1 MEYWVGNPTLHYS
14 STPVFFM
21 ADRIRFIY
29 KAT

>member
-1 MEYWVGNPTLHYS
+1 MEEWVSAQHSN
-14 STPVFFM
+14 TPSLREFAM